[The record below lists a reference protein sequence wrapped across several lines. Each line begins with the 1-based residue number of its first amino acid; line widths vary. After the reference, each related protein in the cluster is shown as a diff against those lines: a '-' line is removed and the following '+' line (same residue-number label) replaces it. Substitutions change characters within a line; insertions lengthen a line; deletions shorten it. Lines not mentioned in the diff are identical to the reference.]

1 MLTNLSIHI
10 NNRFAYG
17 LGLGAVGVGPNGKN
31 CSLDNDSLLAIS
43 QNFGLLKHLVIDMLS
58 EINVTDLNISS
69 ISRNCKSIETL
80 EISNN
85 RNISFEAI
93 NGLYYLPKLVLKFY
107 FEAIGT
113 AFITRTLIKGNSIRV
128 KN

>member
-10 NNRFAYG
+10 NNRVVYG
-17 LGLGAVGVGPNGKN
+17 LGLGAVDFGPDGKN

-43 QNFGLLKHLVIDMLS
+43 QNFGLLKHLVIDILS
-58 EINVTDLNISS
+58 ESNVTDLTISS
-69 ISRNCKSIETL
+69 ISRNSKSIETL

-85 RNISFEAI
+85 RNICFEAI
-93 NGLYYLPKLVLKFY
+93 NGLFYLLKLVLKFY

-113 AFITRTLIKGNSIRV
+113 AFITRTVIKRNSNRV